1 MIIRFHYLS
10 KGKIMTGKTH
20 KFIGLVAGG
29 AVAYYGIAVLNEP
42 LYIVAAFSSAIG
54 AMIPDIDHNN
64 SSIGS
69 KRKKIFNFLSVII
82 GLVILCTAMLFLI
95 FASLNDTLWS
105 SVVTLALI
113 LLPFGVL
120 TALTKIEFVQRNIKF
135 IVKHRGFMHTLILP
149 ACMVA
154 ALFVIKEP
162 VFAILLQGLLIGF
175 VSHLFMDI
183 LNPKGCPILYPIS
196 KSNIKI
202 MNIKTGGKGENVA
215 GAVVAACIIVGILI
229 YSGTVKVNLPF

>member
-1 MIIRFHYLS
+1 
-10 KGKIMTGKTH
+10 MTGKTH
-20 KFIGLVAGG
+20 KFIGIVAGG

-42 LYIVAAFSSAIG
+42 LYIIAAVSSTVG

-64 SSIGS
+64 SALGS
-69 KRKKIFNFLSVII
+69 KRKKIFSSLSVII
-82 GLVILCTAMLFLI
+82 GLVILCASMLFLI
-95 FASLNDTLWS
+95 FAYLNGTLWS

-113 LLPFGVL
+113 MLPFGVL
-120 TALTKIEFVQRNIKF
+120 TALTKVEFVQKNIRF
-135 IVKHRGFMHTLILP
+135 MVKHRGLMHTLILP
-149 ACMVA
+149 ACMIA

-162 VFAILLQGLLIGF
+162 VFAILIQGLLIGF

-196 KSNIKI
+196 KSNIKV

-229 YSGTVKVNLPF
+229 YCGTVKVNLPF